1 MRCCMTRMSSRSV
14 GCPLIFGA
22 ASGKAA
28 IMSAL
33 DVDLCVVD
41 MVDHRRCWIA
51 GSDVVSMAR
60 GGGGG
65 RPCFLNY
72 S

>member
-1 MRCCMTRMSSRSV
+1 
-14 GCPLIFGA
+14 
-22 ASGKAA
+22 
-28 IMSAL
+28 MSAL